1 MTVKDYIFF
10 TKHHAYRKILKYKL
24 SIAVNPSKKVPDL
37 NSEVQDLVLEAV
49 DLKEEVPDLRSGGIP
64 HPNFTSASPITSFAQ
79 TLLRSQV
86 TANLHTANDL
96 LCLRMSVIS
105 CVLNA
110 HSGRYADALISYT
123 AHLMTADISVKLRS
137 HHMN

>member
-1 MTVKDYIFF
+1 M
-10 TKHHAYRKILKYKL
+10 
-24 SIAVNPSKKVPDL
+24 NPRKKVPDL

-49 DLKEEVPDLRSGGIP
+49 DLKEEVPDLRSAP
-64 HPNFTSASPITSFAQ
+64 SFTSASPITSFAQ

-105 CVLNA
+105 RVLNA

>member
-1 MTVKDYIFF
+1 
-10 TKHHAYRKILKYKL
+10 
-24 SIAVNPSKKVPDL
+24 VNPSKKVPDL

-49 DLKEEVPDLRSGGIP
+49 DLKEEVPDLRSA
-64 HPNFTSASPITSFAQ
+64 PNFTSASPITSFAQ